1 MQTYKEEEKQA
12 RKIKCKVYNLRRKKR
27 TKKFNG
33 GAKAYATRDVEIAK
47 LNGIKGVA
55 ILRARAYSDNP
66 KICERKKIL
75 LEFPQSKSH

>member
-12 RKIKCKVYNLRRKKR
+12 RKIKCKVYNLRRKKKR

-33 GAKAYATRDVEIAK
+33 GAKAYATRDVERAK

-55 ILRARAYSDNP
+55 TLRARAYSDNP
-66 KICERKKIL
+66 KICER
-75 LEFPQSKSH
+75 